1 MKSGALIIGVAV
13 SAVLLAA
20 AGILYAM
27 ANDNGEQQ
35 YRKSIGTVQQI
46 QRLSS
51 DWSIEVAR
59 VRADPFA
66 DFDSLAAFIPRMAR
80 LKEALADTAQ
90 RIPDLPDRLADSVNA
105 YVSAVDAKEERVE
118 RFKTGYAVVR
128 NSARYLPLA
137 ASNVTQLASEA
148 KDQAVVQSI
157 AGLIREVELYLAT
170 PSEES
175 KLRLLKEI
183 EKLRKASVAYPP
195 SLANTLAN
203 LFSHA
208 EVLVNKQAP
217 TEELYREATSD
228 TVSDLTDELVGNLRF
243 ELGRK
248 EIQLAYYDH
257 GMLAVVAALALFWIG
272 LALHQRRRGEA
283 VAAPAVP
290 ADPIAAAPPL
300 PAAAGRQTV
309 LAAEAP
315 PPAAHAPPAAPPEPA
330 AEEQDVEEATM
341 RGFIVKC
348 AADTLTASAGQITDR
363 MDYLRQTRHHLQNAL
378 ENSDTVSEL
387 HEETDVD
394 EEITALTAIANS
406 VRQEASGI
414 SDLAKLLDSVSK
426 MPRRDIARSMTDI
439 NSCVDEAVQAC
450 ANGADGA
457 ITTRLGD
464 IPEILASKV
473 EFRLLL
479 QQIIENAV
487 LAVQELEERK
497 GVIRIETA
505 CKKDDIVITILDNG
519 NGIASE
525 RRMNIFKPFYSSRE
539 GAMGIGL
546 SLAGYLIKK
555 YEGVIK
561 INSLPGQ
568 GTIARITLPTGV
580 PSS

>member
-13 SAVLLAA
+13 SAALLAA

-35 YRKSIGTVQQI
+35 YRKSISTVQQI

-90 RIPDLPDRLADSVNA
+90 RIPDLPDRLADSINA

-128 NSARYLPLA
+128 NSARYLPIA

-148 KDQAVVQSI
+148 KDQAVVQSVS
-157 AGLIREVELYLAT
+157 GLIREVELYLAT

-183 EKLRKASVAYPP
+183 DKLRKASVAYPP

-257 GMLAVVAALALFWIG
+257 GMLAVVAVLALFWIG
-272 LALHQRRRGEA
+272 LALHQRRRGED
-283 VAAPAVP
+283 VAAPAVS
-290 ADPIAAAPPL
+290 ADSIDTAAAAPL
-300 PAAAGRQTV
+300 PAAAGRQTA
-309 LAAEAP
+309 LAAQAP
-315 PPAAHAPPAAPPEPA
+315 PPAARAQPPVP
-330 AEEQDVEEATM
+330 EEQDVEEATM

-378 ENSDTVSEL
+378 ENSDTVPEL

-394 EEITALTAIANS
+394 EEIAALTAIANS

-426 MPRRDIARSMTDI
+426 MPRSDIARSMTDI
-439 NSCVDEAVQAC
+439 NSCIDEAVQAC

-457 ITTRLGD
+457 ITKRLGD